1 MFRQGLHVKTA
12 SIITDENV
20 QALFLVHLRE
30 MKDEFRTPENF
41 MKDCNESL
49 FKRIPNAPSTIS
61 LSTSTRWMKFLG
73 FNPKLQQKGYYTDG
87 HNRSDVV
94 DYRDTVFLPTMLKY
108 EKRMQEYSG
117 EDMDTVIPPE
127 LEEGEKRVVL
137 ITHDESTFYCC
148 EGKPLMWM
156 ENGKNKLLPKTKG
169 TSLMIS
175 GFCCDCHGFFN
186 NGLQKSYSTFEAGKN
201 REGWFTNND
210 LVNQF
215 NALIPLI
222 KDLHQD
228 CEIVIAFDNSMTHHA
243 KVTLLDAALLSLKT
257 VFLTIVLSI
266 FEGAWRIGHL
276 KFKNE

>member
-1 MFRQGLHVKTA
+1 MFRQGLHIKTA

-20 QALFLVHLRE
+20 QAMFLIHLRE
-30 MKDEFRTPENF
+30 MRDECRTPENF
-41 MKDCNESL
+41 MKDCNNTL
-49 FKRIPNAPSTIS
+49 FKRIPNAPAIIS
-61 LSTSTRWMKFLG
+61 LNTATRWMKFLG
-73 FNPKLQQKGYYTDG
+73 FHPKLQKKGYYTDG
-87 HNRSDVV
+87 HNRKDVIE
-94 DYRDTVFLPTMLKY
+94 YRDNEFLPRMLSY
-108 EKRMQEYSG
+108 ERCMQEYSG
-117 EDMDTVIPPE
+117 DLMDTIIPPD
-127 LEEGEKRVVL
+127 LLEGEKRIVL

-175 GFCCDCHGFFN
+175 GFCCDCHGFFRDS
-186 NGLQKSYSTFEAGKN
+186 LRKSYSTFEAGKN

-222 KDLHQD
+222 KELHQN

-243 KVTLLDAALLSLKT
+243 KV
-257 VFLTIVLSI
+257 
-266 FEGAWRIGHL
+266 
-276 KFKNE
+276 